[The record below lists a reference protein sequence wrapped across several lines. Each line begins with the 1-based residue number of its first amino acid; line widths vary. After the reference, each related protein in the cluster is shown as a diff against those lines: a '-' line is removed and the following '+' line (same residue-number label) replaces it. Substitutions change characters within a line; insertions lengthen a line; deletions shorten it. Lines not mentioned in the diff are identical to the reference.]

1 MLGAK
6 GVGKHTQAEKLSQLY
21 GWRVVDFN
29 KLVQEKIQTLFKRE
43 YHVPNNPVGGQIG
56 LAENELN
63 DIIEGKP
70 F

>member
-1 MLGAK
+1 M
-6 GVGKHTQAEKLSQLY
+6 
-21 GWRVVDFN
+21 VDFN